1 MFEPH
6 IKGNLVGCVDGQ
18 TVTLCIGI
26 DIRDGRAAIFNGG
39 FDQMHLVSFLGDSY
53 KITAIEPGLFSSHV
67 ILTVEVRSIRFK
79 TSRRICDTL
88 RLVSHI
94 QV

>member
-6 IKGNLVGCVDGQ
+6 IKGNLVGRVDGQ

-39 FDQMHLVSFLGDSY
+39 FDLMHLVSFLGDSY

-67 ILTVEVRSIRFK
+67 ILTVEDRSIRFK